1 MAKVGLGIGID
12 VDLAGLRKMGQQVT
26 GELEKLRGTTGRI
39 SATMSAAMA
48 MPIVGMMSG
57 IMQAQA
63 EARKVRADLM
73 FPFSNAMHE
82 AQIGS
87 DLLKM
92 QVGQRMVGAGLDES
106 AARSMRMG
114 TERELMSGLMAQA
127 PGTMAGKS
135 IENFLTS
142 PTDFLAN
149 LVRSAEGMA
158 QGVGAVASEALG
170 GNLTAGMTG
179 QFNDPAN
186 RAAFQLGETRMQA
199 GLAMATGQ
207 TEQFEGLRMQ
217 LERQTYILAEI
228 ERNSKGS
235 R

>member
-1 MAKVGLGIGID
+1 MAKLGLSIGID
-12 VDLAGLRKMGQQVT
+12 ADVTGLRKMGQQVT

-48 MPIVGMMSG
+48 MPIVGLMSG
-57 IMQAQA
+57 IVQAHA
-63 EARKVRADLM
+63 EARKIRADLM
-73 FPFSNAMHE
+73 FPFSNAMHD
-82 AQIGS
+82 AQIGG
-87 DLLKM
+87 DMLKM

-114 TERELMSGLMAQA
+114 TERELMTGLMAQA
-127 PGTMAGKS
+127 PGSMAGKS

-149 LVRSAEGMA
+149 LVRSAEGMM
-158 QGVGAVASEALG
+158 QGVEAVASEALG
-170 GNLTAGMTG
+170 GNLTAGITG
-179 QFNDPAN
+179 QFNDPSN
-186 RAAFQLGETRMQA
+186 RAAYQLGETRMQA

-207 TEQFEGLRMQ
+207 TDQFEGLRMQ
-217 LERQTYILAEI
+217 LERQTYLLADI
-228 ERNSKGS
+228 ERNSKGT